1 MVGGYDA
8 FNRVIANFEDTWK
21 ALRNLKRR
29 AYVVAL
35 RGAQRGGNKVGAPIM
50 SALMSISSYDEV
62 AV

>member
-8 FNRVIANFEDTWK
+8 FNRVIANSQDAWK

-35 RGAQRGGNKVGAPIM
+35 RGAPRAWNKVGAPMM
-50 SALMSISSYDEV
+50 SAMDEY
-62 AV
+62 